1 MTRSVIEKQIRRWTI
16 TVNCAGI
23 LAAIGVGVALY
34 LENYFASNPT
44 AEDLY
49 YGTDGRGNTLW
60 AIALPAIGVLVGYVF
75 SGLFRI
81 QNLRKQ
87 SLHQSQAPSTARQV
101 RPPRQPRSPDVSK
114 TDELT
119 KLAKLRAE
127 GVISEAEFAS
137 LKKEIIG

>member
-1 MTRSVIEKQIRRWTI
+1 MTRSAIEKQIRRWTI

-23 LAAIGVGVALY
+23 LLVIGTGVALY
-34 LENYFASNPT
+34 LESYFASNPT

-49 YGTDGRGNTLW
+49 FGTDSRGNTLW
-60 AIALPAIGVLVGYVF
+60 AIALPSLAALLGYAV
-75 SGLFRI
+75 SGSFRI

-101 RPPRQPRSPDVSK
+101 RPPRQPRSLDVSK